1 MKIAIIGT
9 GYVGL
14 VTGTCFA
21 ETGNSVICV
30 DIDQEKL
37 KKLRNAE
44 VPIYEPG
51 LDLLFQRNINNKRLR
66 FIDDLEF
73 AVTESKIIF
82 LCLPTPEG
90 EDGSADLRYVLGVS
104 EQIGKILGTKG
115 LDEYK
120 IVVNKSTVPVG
131 TSTKILK
138 ALRSNGAGNFDIVS
152 NPEFLREGYAIDD
165 FMKPDRIVIGSESQK
180 ALETMRILYEPFVRQ
195 GNPIFEMDIA
205 SAEVTKYASN
215 SYLAM
220 RITFMNELANYC
232 DKVGADVE
240 IIRKGMG
247 ADSRIGKRFLFPGIG
262 YGGSCFPKDVKAL
275 IQSAASTDSP
285 LTILTKVDE
294 VNNKQKLVL
303 TNKILKYFGD
313 KLEGKKFAV
322 WGLAFKPNTDDMR
335 EASSIPIIN
344 KLLEHGAS
352 ISAYD
357 PVAMEAGRKIF
368 KDKINF
374 SDDNYSALEN
384 ADALVVITEWNE
396 FRNVDLQKIRFLLRK
411 PLIFDGRNIYD
422 PKAMKE
428 AGFTYFGIGR
438 KG

>member
-30 DIDQEKL
+30 DVDQEKL

-44 VPIYEPG
+44 VTIYEPG
-51 LDLLFQRNINNKRLR
+51 LNILFQRNIHNKRLT
-66 FIDDLEF
+66 FTDDLEF
-73 AVTESKIIF
+73 AVEESKIIF

-90 EDGSADLRYVLGVS
+90 EDGSADLRYVFKVS
-104 EQIGKILGTKG
+104 EKIGKILVTKG
-115 LDEYK
+115 SDDYK
-120 IVVNKSTVPVG
+120 IIVNKSTVPVG
-131 TSTKILK
+131 TSKKILQ
-138 ALRSNGAGNFDIVS
+138 ALQSHGAGNYDIVS
-152 NPEFLREGYAIDD
+152 NPEFMREGYAIDD

-180 ALETMRILYEPFVRQ
+180 ALEMMRILYEPFVRQ

-240 IIRKGMG
+240 IIRRGMG

-275 IQSAASTDSP
+275 IRSAASSDSP
-285 LTILTKVDE
+285 LKILTAVDE
-294 VNNKQKLVL
+294 VNIKQKLVL
-303 TNKILKYFGD
+303 TNKILKYYGD
-313 KLEGKKFAV
+313 SLKGKKFAV

-335 EASSIPIIN
+335 EAPSIPIIN
-344 KLLEHGAS
+344 KLLEHGAT
-352 ISAYD
+352 ISVYD
-357 PVAMEAGRKIF
+357 PVAMEIGKKIF
-368 KDKINF
+368 KDKISF

-384 ADALVVITEWNE
+384 ADALVVVTEWNE
-396 FRNVDLQKIRFLLRK
+396 FRNVDMQKIRSLLRK
-411 PLIFDGRNIYD
+411 PLIFDGRNIFD

>member
-396 FRNVDLQKIRFLLRK
+396 FRNVDLQKIRSLLRK